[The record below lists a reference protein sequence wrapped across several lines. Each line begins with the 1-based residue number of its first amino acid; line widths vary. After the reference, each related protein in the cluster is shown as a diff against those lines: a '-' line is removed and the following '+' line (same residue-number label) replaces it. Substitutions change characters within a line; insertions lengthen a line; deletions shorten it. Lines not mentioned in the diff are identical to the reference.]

1 LIVSTDIL
9 DMLSDPGACQIL
21 EKTYVANTIGVDAD
35 IIADHV
41 NLSPS
46 RLYRLML
53 SLREKN
59 MIEKKNQRYFI
70 TFFGRAVYNA
80 KRLIQKGMDNYHKLK
95 VIDLLEEQRQ
105 IPEPELI
112 KIIDICIDDH
122 QLKDILYARKNSGS
136 CNG

>member
-112 KIIDICIDDH
+112 KIIDICIDDY